1 MSSLNACCCISYS
14 TLGYLVAA
22 QHVALGITLVILAA
36 VENLTTCYYDSYHYY
51 YHCYQYLEWA
61 NWTVGSGGVLCVL
74 VAILL
79 AFAIKKKA
87 YYFSIRAFVGIT
99 ILVAVGYIVTASIL
113 VSEYYAGPPIFLYCI
128 SVWLFIMTGIV
139 AKYGQLMI
147 AVPRAADPAFV
158 IMTNS
163 APTSQIHVHPQQQT
177 NIINQAHTTNYTPPA
192 QPGGYNNQAA
202 FPPGSGGAYPP
213 PSTIAYPPTSP
224 SAYPTTNQNA
234 YPQPTLTGYPYPNA
248 NMYPPPNFGG
258 YPPQNPAAY
267 PQNAI
272 PYPAAPY
279 PSGYPATSSSPYPP
293 AGLSPAA
300 PALQTYNGAWGPP
313 ASAPAM

>member
-14 TLGYLVAA
+14 TLGNLVAA
-22 QHVALGITLVILAA
+22 QHV
-36 VENLTTCYYDSYHYY
+36 
-51 YHCYQYLEWA
+51 
-61 NWTVGSGGVLCVL
+61 
-74 VAILL
+74 
-79 AFAIKKKA
+79 KA

-113 VSEYYAGPPIFLYCI
+113 VSENAGVSIFLYCI

-147 AVPRAADPAFV
+147 AVPRAADPAFAV
-158 IMTNS
+158 MTNS

-177 NIINQAHTTNYTPPA
+177 NIINQTHNPNYTPPA

-213 PSTIAYPPTSP
+213 PSTIAYPPNSP
-224 SAYPTTNQNA
+224 SA
-234 YPQPTLTGYPYPNA
+234 YPQPTLTGYPYLNA
-248 NMYPPPNFGG
+248 NVYPPPNFVG
-258 YPPQNPAAY
+258 YPPQNPAVY

-293 AGLSPAA
+293 AGLSLAA